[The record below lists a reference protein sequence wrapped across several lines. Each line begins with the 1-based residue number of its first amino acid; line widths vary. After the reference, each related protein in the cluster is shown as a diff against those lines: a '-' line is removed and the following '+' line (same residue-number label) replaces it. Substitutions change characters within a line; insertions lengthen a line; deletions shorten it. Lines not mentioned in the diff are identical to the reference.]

1 MSHLIWDDYNMCI
14 LCVKLSN
21 QIRNLAKNNN
31 NTIIIRNRKIDL
43 IDSIVYRLLY
53 TQINKSQQNIVSVIN
68 MYNNKKVDRS
78 NYVRREAS
86 IKLSFYKDL
95 YDIVC
100 KFEPKYSD
108 KYTKTVYAVDG
119 TNVNMNIKLKN
130 YNYKPNKNNESITSL
145 ILGVYNVTKN
155 YPVTLDLVNHKDE
168 RKAFINFINN
178 ENISKN
184 SIYLFDRG
192 FFSYKCVDKLNEK
205 NLEFIF
211 RIKKDSK
218 FIDNKI
224 DDNIKEIKHDN
235 IKYRLRI
242 VKYIINNNNYYLA
255 TNLFDKNEYSINIL
269 KNLYHERWTIEE
281 YFKLVKKNMTLSRF
295 N

>member
-31 NTIIIRNRKIDL
+31 NTIIIRNRKINL
-43 IDSIVYRLLY
+43 IDSIVYCLLY

-78 NYVRREAS
+78 NYVRRETS
-86 IKLSFYKDL
+86 IKLFFYKDL

-218 FIDNKI
+218 LIDNKI

-242 VKYIINNNNYYLA
+242 VKYIIIVIPN
-255 TNLFDKNEYSINIL
+255 
-269 KNLYHERWTIEE
+269 
-281 YFKLVKKNMTLSRF
+281 
-295 N
+295 